1 MKFKAS
7 DLHLKVGKPPM
18 VRVDGTL
25 RPMNRGPIE
34 DEEMVRLCFPLM
46 NERNRKIF
54 ERDGGADFAHTLDVD
69 GTIWRFR
76 VNLLQQ
82 LGHVGLVARRV
93 NSWIPDFEGLNL
105 PPSIEQLCTYDQG
118 MVLLAGVTGSGKSTT
133 IASMLNWI
141 NKRYRKHIL
150 TLEDPIEFV
159 FTEDK
164 CLINQREIGLDVVDF
179 EIGMKHAVREDPD
192 VMLVGEMRDKETFM
206 TAIHAAETGH
216 LVFGTIHASSAS
228 TTIGRIL
235 DLFPAGH
242 ALGPAQRDRV
252 QHAGHHRPE
261 AAQEHQ
267 AGRRP
272 RADRR
277 DHDLQRQRARK
288 PILEENDDKLPDI
301 IRIGKLDGHA
311 GLHDEPQEAGG
322 RRVDRPRGGDGSGA
336 EPRGAEDGAQGHR
349 SERSG
354 DYLMRHAGLVFL
366 GMLLLGERRSAAA
379 AVACLGAGSAPPLP
393 PNAGGRCRRGGGRR
407 RRRSRRQRPQLRRRS
422 STSGTTRIRFR
433 AVAVPSVNWLKLL
446 AHLAAVPDLG
456 QIRRL
461 DQSRQ
466 PDL

>member
-1 MKFKAS
+1 MARDDAFKSSFINKQQDIEVDKLFRACVKLEAS

-18 VRVDGTL
+18 VRVNGTL
-25 RPMNRGPIE
+25 RPMSRGPIE
-34 DEEMVRLCFPLM
+34 DDEMVRLCFPLM

-54 ERDGGADFAHTLDVD
+54 ERDGGADFAHTVDVD

-93 NSWIPDFEGLNL
+93 SSWIPDFEGLNL
-105 PPSIEQLCTYDQG
+105 PPSIETLCTFDQG

-216 LVFGTIHASSAS
+216 LVFGTIHASSAA

-235 DLFPAGH
+235 DLFPADMH
-242 ALGPAQRDRV
+242 PALRSAIGMNMKGIVAQKLLPSIKPGVGRV
-252 QHAGHHRPE
+252 PTVEIMFINATI
-261 AAQEHQ
+261 
-267 AGRRP
+267 
-272 RADRR
+272 
-277 DHDLQRQRARK
+277 RK
-288 PILEENDDKLPDI
+288 LILEEKDDKLPDA
-301 IRIGKLDGHA
+301 IRIGFHDGMQDFTMSLKKL
-311 GLHDEPQEAGG
+311 
-322 RRVDRPRGGDGSGA
+322 VDT
-336 EPRGAEDGAQGHR
+336 
-349 SERSG
+349 
-354 DYLMRHAGLVFL
+354 DYIDR
-366 GMLLLGERRSAAA
+366 E
-379 AVACLGAGSAPPLP
+379 VAME
-393 PNAGGRCRRGGGRR
+393 
-407 RRRSRRQRPQLRRRS
+407 
-422 STSGTTRIRFR
+422 
-433 AVAVPSVNWLKLL
+433 V
-446 AHLAAVPDLG
+446 
-456 QIRRL
+456 
-461 DQSRQ
+461 
-466 PDL
+466 